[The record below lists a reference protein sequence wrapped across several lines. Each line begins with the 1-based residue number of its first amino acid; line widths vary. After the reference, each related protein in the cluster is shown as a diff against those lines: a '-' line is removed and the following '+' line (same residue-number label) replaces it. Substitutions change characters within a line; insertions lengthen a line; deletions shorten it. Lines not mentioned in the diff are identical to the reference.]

1 MKKTLIL
8 LLLLPAFAQ
17 AQNIITFA
25 GSTATAYGGDGG
37 AAAVAKINVPAGII
51 MDARGNLYIADQGND
66 RIRKIDASGTITTF
80 AGLGF
85 AAHTGDGGPASAA
98 ALFSPNALAIDA
110 AGNIYV
116 SEYDYGGVRKID
128 VSGTIT
134 TIAGSGSASFSG
146 DNGPATDATMN
157 QPTGVAVDAA
167 GNVYIAD
174 MSNQRIR
181 KVNTAGIITTIA
193 GYGVSAFS
201 GDGSAATLAC
211 MHQPTGV
218 AVDATGNVYVAD
230 QINGRIRKINAAGI
244 ISTIAG
250 NGTLGF
256 AGDGGAAITAELYQ
270 PTGVTVDAA
279 GNIFIS
285 DIINNRI
292 RKINTSGIISTIAGD
307 GIGGFAGDGG
317 PATDAHLY
325 RPNSVAVSAAG
336 DVYIADMN
344 NDRIR
349 KVNTSN
355 IISTIAGVDI
365 LGDGG
370 PATAAEL
377 NEPTD
382 VAFDAAGN
390 VYICDLV
397 NNRIRKVNTAGIITT
412 VAGNGISGYNGDGI
426 PATDASLNQPISI
439 AVDTAGNLFISDV
452 LNNRV
457 RKVNRAGIIS
467 TVVGSGAFTFSSSSD
482 GDGGPAT
489 DATLGDAQGIAVDI
503 AGNLYIA
510 DGYSKIR
517 KVNSAGI
524 IYAVAG
530 NGINGGTG
538 DGGPAT
544 DAELGGPRGVS
555 IDSAGNIYIS
565 DDGNTT
571 IRKVDV
577 STGIINVAAGNGVTG
592 ELGDGGAATSA
603 QLNYPYASVDAAG
616 NIFIAEEDGQKVRE
630 VFATTG
636 IIQTIAGDGTSGYSG
651 DGGPAVAAELS
662 GPVGAKANRYG
673 DIYIVDAWNNV
684 IRRINGP
691 LTSLSAPGKT
701 SVPHDVLIYPN
712 PASTLLNIAAS
723 TTIDQVTITD
733 LLGQTVFSHEYNQP
747 RVQVHI
753 ADLPTGVYF
762 VKINGSDVKKF
773 VKE

>member
-1 MKKTLIL
+1 M
-8 LLLLPAFAQ
+8 
-17 AQNIITFA
+17 
-25 GSTATAYGGDGG
+25 
-37 AAAVAKINVPAGII
+37 
-51 MDARGNLYIADQGND
+51 
-66 RIRKIDASGTITTF
+66 
-80 AGLGF
+80 
-85 AAHTGDGGPASAA
+85 
-98 ALFSPNALAIDA
+98 
-110 AGNIYV
+110 
-116 SEYDYGGVRKID
+116 RKID
-128 VSGTIT
+128 VSGNIT
-134 TIAGSGSASFSG
+134 TIAGSGSASFTG

-230 QINGRIRKINAAGI
+230 QINGRIRKINTSGI

-250 NGTLGF
+250 TGTLGF

-292 RKINTSGIISTIAGD
+292 RKINTSGIISTIAGN
-307 GIGGFAGDGG
+307 GIGGFAGDGA

-336 DVYIADMN
+336 DVYIADMD

-349 KVNTSN
+349 KVNTAN

-382 VAFDAAGN
+382 VAFDGAGN

-467 TVVGSGAFTFSSSSD
+467 TVVGSGIFTTSSSTD

-530 NGINGGTG
+530 NGINGGAG

-577 STGIINVAAGNGVTG
+577 STGIINVVAGNGVTG

-603 QLNYPYASVDAAG
+603 QLNYPYASVDAGG

-630 VFATTG
+630 VFAATG
-636 IIQTIAGDGTSGYSG
+636 IIQTIAGDGVSGYSG

-701 SVPHDVLIYPN
+701 SVTHDVLIYPN

-723 TTIDQVTITD
+723 TTIDQVAVTD

-762 VKINGSDVKKF
+762 VKINGSEVKKF